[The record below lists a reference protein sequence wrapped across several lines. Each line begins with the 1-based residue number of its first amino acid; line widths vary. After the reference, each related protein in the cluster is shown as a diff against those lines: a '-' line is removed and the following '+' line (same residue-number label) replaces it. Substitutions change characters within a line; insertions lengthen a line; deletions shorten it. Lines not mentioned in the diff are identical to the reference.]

1 MIIEKHKIKHKVDG
15 STLIIDQIK
24 NKQIKKVL
32 VDQLPELEI

>member
-15 STLIIDQIK
+15 ATLIIDQIK